1 MGRVKK
7 GEACSVIGCGKAA
20 IRSLSPSYARILK
33 DAGIEVNESDRLYL
47 CEEHYKR
54 LKKARSGEEQLER
67 WRFSG

>member
-1 MGRVKK
+1 MGRVGK
-7 GEACSVIGCGKAA
+7 GEACSVISCEKAA

-33 DAGIEVNESDRLYL
+33 GIGIEVKESDRLYL
-47 CEEHYKR
+47 CEEHYKK